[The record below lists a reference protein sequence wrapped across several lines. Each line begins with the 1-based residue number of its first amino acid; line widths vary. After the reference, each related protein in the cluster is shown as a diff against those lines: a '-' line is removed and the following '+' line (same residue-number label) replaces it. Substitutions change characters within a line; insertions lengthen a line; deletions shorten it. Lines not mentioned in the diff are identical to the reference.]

1 MHDPGSALSILHQD
15 PLLLVVN
22 KPAGLP
28 TQATRDPRR
37 PHLMAAVESL
47 LASQGVR
54 EPYVGLHHRLD
65 VDTSGVVVLAV
76 HPDANRVL
84 SDAFRDRHARKQYLC
99 LCDAFTE
106 PPATWQVDNHLR
118 VHAQRRGR
126 SVEVVRAGG
135 QRATTGFEVLGRGG
149 AMVRLLASPTTGRTH
164 QIRVHC
170 EGSGVPIVGDPI
182 YRSERGIW
190 AARVMLHAWRLEIPH
205 PSDGRTMMFEAP
217 EPDDMVALWGRYGG
231 GG

>member
-1 MHDPGSALSILHQD
+1 MTESGSALPILYQD
-15 PLLLVVN
+15 RLLLVVN

-37 PHLMAAVESL
+37 PHLVAAAEQL

-54 EPYVGLHHRLD
+54 QPYVGLHHRLD

-76 HPDANRVL
+76 HPDANRAL
-84 SDAFRDRHARKQYLC
+84 SDAFRDRQARKQYLC
-99 LCDAFTE
+99 LCDAFVE
-106 PPATWQVDNHLR
+106 PPNAWEVDNHLR

-135 QRATTGFEVLGRGG
+135 QRATTTFEVLERGRC
-149 AMVRLLASPTTGRTH
+149 AVRVLASPTTGRTH

-170 EGSGVPIVGDPI
+170 EGSGVPIVGDPV
-182 YRSERGIW
+182 YRTERGVW
-190 AARVMLHAWRLEIPH
+190 APRVMLHAWRLEVPH
-205 PSDGRTMMFEAP
+205 PSDGRLMQFEAP
-217 EPDDMVALWGRYGG
+217 EPEDMATLWGRLRAG
-231 GG
+231 